1 VPAAR
6 AHGTLSPATVQAGSV
21 QRFELT
27 VPNDRLDA
35 DILGVALELPG
46 GIEIESAE
54 ARQPRWSVVWDEGS
68 VSWRGGPIARGSAE
82 TFAFTA
88 TLPAE
93 GVAEFVLVE
102 TYDDG
107 AATPFPIAVSVTT
120 AETAAAGGSSDTL
133 AAAALVIAL
142 LALLAATVALGVAI
156 RGRGRASGT

>member
-1 VPAAR
+1 MPAAR

-54 ARQPRWSVVWDEGS
+54 ARQPRWTVVWDEGS

-88 TLPAE
+88 SLPAE
-93 GVAEFVLVE
+93 GVAEFALVE

-107 AATPFPIAVSVTT
+107 AATPFPVPVSVTT
-120 AETAAAGGSSDTL
+120 AETAAGGSSDTL
-133 AAAALVIAL
+133 AAMALVVAV
-142 LALLAATVALGVAI
+142 LALVAATVALGVAL
-156 RGRGRASGT
+156 RGRRRAPSP